1 MAIPVQEFVN
11 RLAAESRVVVLGG
24 LAVIAHG
31 LSRHTQDVDVWLEP
45 MESAE
50 EWARVLWKT
59 GLEFPGVTFRRLP
72 GWTRIGLDEVG
83 RVADEIG
90 MVRVVGL
97 SRSLDVFRR
106 PNEFSEDDFEMVAI
120 RARSNADGTLL
131 PHPVDLIQTKIDT
144 GRDKDRMDIFHLES
158 LIRAEYRERLPVADA
173 GEAREM
179 LERYSDWEVLSVAM
193 NHPAPEIRELAMDH
207 LREFAAEGDPFSQAI
222 LAGRPIPG
230 T

>member
-1 MAIPVQEFVN
+1 METLTAKFV
-11 RLAAESRVVVLGG
+11 RILTERHRVVVLGG

-31 LSRHTQDVDVWLEP
+31 LSRSTYDGDIWLDP
-45 MESAE
+45 MEDCGQ
-50 EWARVLWKT
+50 WAKAIQDACGAFT
-59 GLEFPGVTFRRLP
+59 GLSLHRLP
-72 GWTRIGLDEVG
+72 GWKKVSGSGLVEAVEDT
-83 RVADEIG
+83 G
-90 MVRVVGL
+90 MVRVQGL
-97 SRSLDVFRR
+97 DCPLDIFRS
-106 PNEFSEDDFEMVAI
+106 PNEFEAGDFDMVCN
-120 RARSNADGTLL
+120 RARMRADGTLL

-193 NHPAPEIRELAMDH
+193 NHPAPEIRELAMEH